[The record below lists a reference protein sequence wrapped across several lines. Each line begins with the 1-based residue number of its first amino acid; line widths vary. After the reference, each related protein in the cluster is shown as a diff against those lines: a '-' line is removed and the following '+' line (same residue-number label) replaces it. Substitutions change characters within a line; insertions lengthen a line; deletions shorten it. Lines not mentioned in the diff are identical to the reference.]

1 MGRASKGSVII
12 IIIII
17 ISSRYLLP
25 NPANLSPFQEIKIC
39 NFFRLPVK
47 ADKIV

>member
-1 MGRASKGSVII
+1 MGRASKGSV
-12 IIIII
+12 
-17 ISSRYLLP
+17 SRYLLP

>member
-1 MGRASKGSVII
+1 MGRASKGSV
-12 IIIII
+12 
-17 ISSRYLLP
+17 SRYLLP
-25 NPANLSPFQEIKIC
+25 NPANLSPFQEIKIR